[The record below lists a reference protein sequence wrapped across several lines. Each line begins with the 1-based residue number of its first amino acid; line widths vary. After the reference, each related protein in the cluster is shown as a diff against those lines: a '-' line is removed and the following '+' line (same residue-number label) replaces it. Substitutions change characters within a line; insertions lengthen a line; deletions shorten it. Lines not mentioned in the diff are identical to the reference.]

1 MMSITKPLQRDF
13 SGKVAIIT
21 GSSSG
26 IGAEI
31 AILFASYGAQVV
43 INGLDEIEVAQI
55 AVRANEES
63 KKHYEAKNKKPL
75 EASQI
80 TGDVTDSTFAKKL
93 IHQTVK
99 RFGKLDILVNNAGA
113 GCLGMVTDAKVME
126 HFDRIMKL
134 NVRSVV
140 ELTHLAV
147 HFLEKTT
154 GTIVNIGTILS
165 VKPVTIPLYQII

>member
-1 MMSITKPLQRDF
+1 MATTKPVKRDF
-13 SGKVAIIT
+13 SKKVAIIT

-43 INGLDEIEVAQI
+43 INGLLESKVAQI
-55 AVRANEES
+55 SKRVDEAS
-63 KKHYEAKNKKPL
+63 KKFFDTNNGTPL
-75 EASQI
+75 KSLQM

-99 RFGKLDILVNNAGA
+99 QFGHFDILVNNAGA
-113 GCLGMVTDAKVME
+113 GCLGMITDAKVME
-126 HFDRIMKL
+126 HFDRITKL

-147 HFLEKTT
+147 PFLEKTQ

-165 VKPVTIPLYQII
+165 AKPVS